1 MGTDFNNL
9 FLSMQEGIEFV
20 KYCVKIFLENIS
32 VYYLCKSTVKYY
44 FIIDSTILKQYKKKG
59 T

>member
-20 KYCVKIFLENIS
+20 KYCGNILENIS

-44 FIIDSTILKQYKKKG
+44 FIIDSTILK
-59 T
+59 